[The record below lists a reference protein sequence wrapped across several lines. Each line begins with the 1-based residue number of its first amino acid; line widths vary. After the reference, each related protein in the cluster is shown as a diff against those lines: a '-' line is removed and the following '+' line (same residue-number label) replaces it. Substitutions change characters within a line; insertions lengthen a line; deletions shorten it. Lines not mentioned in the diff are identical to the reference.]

1 MITDRLSRN
10 LFTYFV
16 RPSPGQ
22 LGEVSQ
28 IRVIRVDIEAPN
40 DAGVKGVTHRIEPVL
55 DHLLHLIVGYVLLGV
70 ELKSHN
76 ILGVLN

>member
-1 MITDRLSRN
+1 MITDRISRSV
-10 LFTYFV
+10 FTYFV

-55 DHLLHLIVGYVLLGV
+55 DHLLHLIVGYILLGV